1 MGWLAAST
9 ILANVLTTGFA
20 FLLLGKHPNR
30 RLRYLVLTVGIFSVS
45 QTAALFGMLQA
56 EGLWQAV
63 GKFQHFVMALTG
75 MVFVYILWREISDRN
90 KTDRMLR
97 LAEHENQVMQSRLER
112 KPGTKTVEVPVV
124 QPLENLQN

>member
-1 MGWLAAST
+1 
-9 ILANVLTTGFA
+9 VLTTGFA